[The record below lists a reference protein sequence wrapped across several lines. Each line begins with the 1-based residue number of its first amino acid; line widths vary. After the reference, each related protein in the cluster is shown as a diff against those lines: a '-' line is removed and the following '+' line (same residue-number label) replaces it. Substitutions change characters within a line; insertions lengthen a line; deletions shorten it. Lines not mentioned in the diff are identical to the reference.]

1 MRTHSVSSDPAT
13 DWAIRISVAVVFSL
27 TGIDKIAPVSS
38 AYWAHTFDLICLGQ
52 WFRYFTCAMEVI
64 GGILFLVPPATVI
77 GLGILSATMVGAM
90 GVNAFLFHHPA
101 NALFPAAYLL
111 GVVLAF
117 RKLSSG
123 SEPDFRRDRRPPS
136 VKR

>member
-1 MRTHSVSSDPAT
+1 MRNNSVSSDPAT

-27 TGIDKIAPVSS
+27 TGIDKVAPGTS
-38 AYWAHTFDLICLGQ
+38 AFWIHSFDLIGLGQ

-64 GGILFLVPPATVI
+64 GGLLFLVPRATVI

-90 GVNAFLFHHPA
+90 AANAFVFHHPG
-101 NALFPAAYLL
+101 NALFPGLYLL
-111 GVVLAF
+111 GVVLAY

-123 SEPDFRRDRRPPS
+123 RAPRARGHYG
-136 VKR
+136 